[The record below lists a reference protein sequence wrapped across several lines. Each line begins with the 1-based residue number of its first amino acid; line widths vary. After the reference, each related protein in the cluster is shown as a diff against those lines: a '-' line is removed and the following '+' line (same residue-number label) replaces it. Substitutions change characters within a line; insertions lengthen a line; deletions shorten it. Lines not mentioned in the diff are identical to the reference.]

1 MDSTADMTPGLF
13 SDSSTLMLAV
23 LVFLAAAVLS
33 FGLMAAVRVRGSVKR
48 RTAGITSLPGH
59 GELHEPQIRVR
70 VGAGTV

>member
-1 MDSTADMTPGLF
+1 MDSVADMIPGLF

-48 RTAGITSLPGH
+48 RAAGITSLPSH
-59 GELHEPQIRVR
+59 G
-70 VGAGTV
+70 